1 MAVEMQAP
9 DVPAA
14 HEAHAR
20 PVARRRGPFAAA
32 VLVPLLLVL
41 VAGGL
46 RFYRLG
52 YPERIYFDETYYA
65 TQAEEILDNGVE
77 KGFAVHPPVG
87 KWFIAAG
94 IDAFD
99 GPRPTRA
106 INGPLKPLLGDAKHF
121 GFRAAAAAAGT
132 ILVLLTY
139 LVGLRL
145 FRRRGVAAVAAFL
158 LAIDGIAFTMSR
170 IAMLDIFLAMFVL
183 LGVWLL
189 LVDRD
194 NQWRGLSQIGTA
206 PEGGLA
212 VLPRRS
218 HWARWLAGLAFGFA
232 LATKVSAV
240 WAIGGAGLF
249 VLISE
254 LLWRQRVA
262 GFALRRGWTIVVSG
276 VFTLLIVPALVYVA
290 TYIPWAANYENT
302 RLGLEECAD
311 EPCVKSLPEIFH
323 AWRGEQ
329 AAIARFH
336 RELEAEHPY
345 RSNPASWMILGR
357 PVAYYYENCT
367 DEKLADG
374 KCVVEQGNVE
384 EILGIG
390 NPAIWWMALLAYPA
404 AIFFAI
410 RRREWAGITAIGFLL
425 VQYVPWLLLYALRP
439 NFLFYLT
446 PAVPFICL
454 TLAYAL
460 RRAGDYKTL
469 SWLPAAA
476 VVLAAVSF
484 LFFYPVLT
492 GEELSQGA
500 WKLRMFFKSWI

>member
-1 MAVEMQAP
+1 MAVELQAP

-14 HEAHAR
+14 HQAHAR
-20 PVARRRGPFAAA
+20 PAVRRASVAAI
-32 VLVPLLLVL
+32 LLPLLLVL

-65 TQAEEILDNGVE
+65 TQAQEILDNGVE
-77 KGFAVHPPVG
+77 EGFAVHPPVG
-87 KWFIAAG
+87 KWLIAAG
-94 IDAFD
+94 IDALD
-99 GPRPTRA
+99 GPRAVRTL
-106 INGPLKPLLGDAKHF
+106 NGPLKPVLGEAKHF
-121 GFRAAAAAAGT
+121 GFRAGSAFAGT
-132 ILVLLTY
+132 LLVLLTY

-145 FRRRGVAAVAAFL
+145 FRRRGVAALAAFL
-158 LAIDGIAFTMSR
+158 LAIDGLAFTMSR
-170 IAMLDIFLAMFVL
+170 IAMLDIFLALFVM

-194 NQWRGLSQIGTA
+194 NQWRGVAQLDVS
-206 PEGGLA
+206 PEGPA

-232 LATKVSAV
+232 LATKVSAI

-249 VLISE
+249 VLVSE
-254 LLWRQRVA
+254 LLWRDRVA
-262 GFALRRGWTIVVSG
+262 GFALRRGWTIAVSG
-276 VFTLLIVPALVYVA
+276 LLTLVAVPLLVYVL
-290 TYIPWAANYENT
+290 THIPWAANYEHN
-302 RLGLEECAD
+302 RLGLKECPGGVC
-311 EPCVKSLPEIFH
+311 EKSLTEIGGDWF
-323 AWRGEQ
+323 GEQ
-329 AAIARFH
+329 LAIARFH

-345 RSNPASWMILGR
+345 RSNPGSWIVLGR
-357 PVAYYYENCT
+357 PVAYYYESCN
-367 DEKLADG
+367 DEKLAEG

-390 NPAIWWMALLAYPA
+390 NPLIWWLALLAYPA
-404 AIFFAI
+404 TLAFAI
-410 RRREWAGITAIGFLL
+410 LRREWSGATALGFFL

-460 RRAGDYKTL
+460 RRAADVKVL

-476 VVLAAVSF
+476 TVLATIAFVF
-484 LFFYPVLT
+484 WYPVFT

-500 WKLRMFFKSWI
+500 WKLRMLFQSWI